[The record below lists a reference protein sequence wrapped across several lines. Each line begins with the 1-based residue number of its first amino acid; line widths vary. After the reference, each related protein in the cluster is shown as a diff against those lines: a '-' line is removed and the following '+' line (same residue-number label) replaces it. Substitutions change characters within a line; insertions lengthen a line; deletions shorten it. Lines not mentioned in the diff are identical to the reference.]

1 MTAGEFQRRFVAHAK
16 RELAVLLDGAR
27 AISDCHPV
35 VEEDRL
41 RELDDRAAGK
51 AREHFET
58 KVLVGLPERTEIAAA
73 MEEDRPLRQRRFERI
88 MIVRADR
95 AYIDRSEPS
104 AAEVR
109 GVAAPEIGRAS
120 SRERGCRSRRV
131 SGVAVPSK
139 KKKK

>member
-1 MTAGEFQRRFVAHAK
+1 MTAGEFQRSFFARAN
-16 RELAVLLDGAR
+16 REPAVLLDGAR
-27 AISDCHPV
+27 AISDGHPV

-109 GVAAPEIGRAS
+109 GLEIGRAH
-120 SRERGCRSRRV
+120 V
-131 SGVAVPSK
+131 
-139 KKKK
+139 